1 MSDAVM
7 YVTLMVIVGIIAHF
21 ITKYI
26 LSFKSFRIHDEDTDI

>member
-7 YVTLMVIVGIIAHF
+7 YITLMVIVGIIAHL
-21 ITKYI
+21 IAKYI